1 MITPYRHL
9 LPFRASSSA
18 NRRLSIEQTRYI
30 RLSYRFIIKKVGI
43 LHLTFILAT
52 NENNCRVIFCQV
64 ARFPNDDVQALK
76 YAIETRANIRIRIRR
91 RIIRVKVS
99 ETVIRAVIR
108 ITAQVRTVSLDNLLY
123 LQRYN
128 IFKELQKSCG
138 YSIQSTSHHDS
149 FYAK

>member
-1 MITPYRHL
+1 MRIIAVL
-9 LPFRASSSA
+9 FSA
-18 NRRLSIEQTRYI
+18 KWQGFQLTMC
-30 RLSYRFIIKKVGI
+30 RFI
-43 LHLTFILAT
+43 F
-52 NENNCRVIFCQV
+52 
-64 ARFPNDDVQALK
+64 
-76 YAIETRANIRIRIRR
+76 YAIETRTNIRIRIRR
-91 RIIRVKVS
+91 RIIRVEVS
-99 ETVIRAVIR
+99 KTVIRTVIR